1 MSEESSRVINLDEE
15 GVVRFTLGGRP
26 FEVRQQRRSILE
38 KVLRAI
44 YARETDPVDKLP
56 EQAEDNMQFLEGCFA
71 NWRDRTAT
79 FALILGFEEDSPER
93 AAILEHLEEH
103 LTFPRAKW
111 VFQEWW
117 RLNELVD
124 FFGLGG
130 NPMVPQ
136 FASSPGAGDAADS
149 PMTQTSS

>member
-1 MSEESSRVINLDEE
+1 MSEASRVINLDEE

-26 FEVRQQRRSILE
+26 FEVRQQRRSVLE

-44 YARETDPVDKLP
+44 YARETDAVAKI
-56 EQAEDNMQFLEGCFA
+56 EDDADSSQFLESCFA
-71 NWRDRTAT
+71 NWRDRTPM
-79 FALILGFEEDSPER
+79 FALILGCEEDDPER
-93 AAILEHLEEH
+93 AAVLAHLEEH

-111 VFQEWW
+111 VFSHWW
-117 RLNELVD
+117 RLNEMVD
-124 FFGLGG
+124 FFALGG

-136 FASSPGAGDAADS
+136 FASSSGESDATDS